1 MLVKSGRYCRK
12 KIVSKS
18 ENLVFYKRRFFAWW
32 QYWQLFWK
40 KKLTRTLTLPGPSP
54 CCTEP
59 MLHLKK
65 RVKICCRLGGEGG
78 RTHTRARAHTHTH
91 THTGLGKVSRIYPN
105 RPLQAMNGCVG
116 INFFLVIS
124 AGKPAFHIDANQRT
138 LAHVPYARHVICI
151 NKTQAT
157 CAVQKSVELDFGVS
171 AWRTRTSLW
180 AWSSFVSNFGG
191 TLI

>member
-18 ENLVFYKRRFFAWW
+18 ENLVFYKRQFFAWR
-32 QYWQLFWK
+32 QYWQLFWE
-40 KKLTRTLTLPGPSP
+40 KKLTRTLPLLGPSP
-54 CCTEP
+54 CWTEP
-59 MLHLKK
+59 MLHREN

-78 RTHTRARAHTHTH
+78 RAHTRAH

-138 LAHVPYARHVICI
+138 LAR
-151 NKTQAT
+151 QAT
-157 CAVQKSVELDFGVS
+157 CAMQKSVELDFGVS

-180 AWSSFVSNFGG
+180 VWSSFVSNFGG